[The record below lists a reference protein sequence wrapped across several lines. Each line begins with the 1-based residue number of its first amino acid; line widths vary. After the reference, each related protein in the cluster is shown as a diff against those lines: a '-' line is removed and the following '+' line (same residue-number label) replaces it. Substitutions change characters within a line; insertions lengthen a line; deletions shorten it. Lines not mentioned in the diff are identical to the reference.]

1 MNPQEIWFDRYNSLQ
16 REISKHNE
24 IQSAL
29 KEAYELI
36 KWVRVEKEKNRKNPT
51 KFKQLEEL
59 EDKFIYEYVELE
71 ISIKNAIKDD
81 KTISQKERE
90 KIIFELSDIVSL
102 AEKNGIKEHKNLWS
116 RLWDIKR
123 SIWWSEQKVDT
134 SSAKTE
140 AMKLNE
146 KKELITRYFKKEKFS
161 DTELKK
167 LLTISNEERKLKWEY
182 KTWNDAWKVARLFGL
197 DSTSADVFL
206 SQEEVIRT
214 NQFQDD
220 IIKRIWFPKW
230 YNSSWDIHAFHQSMW
245 NYITNVPIV
254 ESALKT
260 NKVQNLWGIALK
272 NYLWF
277 LEGKWELTTKNLKTK
292 FWEEKTQEI
301 FNFIKSNPINPNNK
315 EWEKT
320 FSDDFLKKITDLFD
334 KALKALKEK
343 INWLFNKLTTSK
355 DLKEFHNN
363 LQEVSS
369 YDKEEKSELIKKFD
383 EEIEKKE
390 SALKKLF
397 FEPVKAKL
405 IKDWKTEAEA
415 NKEALEITD
424 KTLNEIESNLSTS
437 NLDKVFKIIEDFNKK
452 YDAKL
457 SPKRATADA
466 AEVTWL
472 KSKKKAVESVIL
484 AEEAR
489 RKWDTEWA
497 RKYDKDAHSSMVRA
511 AEAETVWK
519 IVSKTSEQEAI
530 DIWTWKL
537 DYKEHLEK
545 ILNTDENLRN
555 EIKKLDAEKKKL
567 EEEDLWNNN
576 TINKIE
582 TVSNQVIETWNAQYN
597 PENWNVQ
604 IWEKELKL
612 STEEQKLVE
621 NNPETLKNIVDF
633 YSTLNKVWLAKLWP
647 IKDQIFNVISSIKW
661 VWFKIDQ
668 NYLSENE
675 TKIFLNAILKSTWE
689 DTINPILGINDFVA
703 NIERKNNTQFSWSE
717 AQVNK
722 SWDTKIEQKF
732 ISSFAP
738 RWNLLWFNSPAFE
751 EKIRS

>member
-1 MNPQEIWFDRYNSLQ
+1 MNPHQESEWIWKVEYHNLSLQ
-16 REISKHNE
+16 VESHND

-29 KEAYELI
+29 KEAYELT
-36 KWVRVEKEKNRKNPT
+36 KWVKKERDKSKNNPSRYKELDNMLNSFIKEYRELEKAIIDAINNDKKITEKEKT
-51 KFKQLEEL
+51 K
-59 EDKFIYEYVELE
+59 IM
-71 ISIKNAIKDD
+71 
-81 KTISQKERE
+81 
-90 KIIFELSDIVSL
+90 FELSDIVSL
-102 AEKNGIKEHKNLWS
+102 AEKLWIKERKNIWS
-116 RLWDIKR
+116 KVWDKWKGTDTEKAR
-123 SIWWSEQKVDT
+123 S
-134 SSAKTE
+134 E
-140 AMKLNE
+140 AAALNE
-146 KKELITRYFKKEKFS
+146 KKELITKYFKKEKFS
-161 DTELKK
+161 ETELKK
-167 LLTISNEERKLKWEY
+167 LLTISNENRKNKWEF
-182 KTWNDAWKVARLFGL
+182 KNWNSAWYAARFFGL

-220 IIKRIWFPKW
+220 IIKRIWLEKW
-230 YNSSWDIHAFHQSMW
+230 YNESWDIHAFHPSMW

-260 NKVQNLWGIALK
+260 NNVQNLWNKALK
-272 NYLWF
+272 NYIWF
-277 LEGKWELTTKNLKTK
+277 LENKWELT
-292 FWEEKTQEI
+292 
-301 FNFIKSNPINPNNK
+301 
-315 EWEKT
+315 
-320 FSDDFLKKITDLFD
+320 
-334 KALKALKEK
+334 
-343 INWLFNKLTTSK
+343 
-355 DLKEFHNN
+355 
-363 LQEVSS
+363 
-369 YDKEEKSELIKKFD
+369 SETLIKKFWKD
-383 EEIEKKE
+383 KATEVLAFIDRQKTKDSDLIWASFLNKIWDLIEWVKNYFKEKILPLFNKIKSSSNINEFKNNLNSVKELKWEEKKALLEEFDKEIKNKE

-405 IKDWKTEAEA
+405 IKDWKSEIEA

-424 KTLNEIESNLSTS
+424 KTLNEIESNLSVS

-457 SPKRATADA
+457 STKRATS
-466 AEVTWL
+466 L
-472 KSKKKAVESVIL
+472 AVETTVLKWQRDAVKSTGL

-489 RKWDTEWA
+489 KKWDTEGAKKHEQNA
-497 RKYDKDAHSSMVRA
+497 RSSMIRA

-519 IVSKTSEQEAI
+519 IVSKTSEQEAR

-555 EIKKLDAEKKKL
+555 EIKKLDAEKKKF
-567 EEEDLWNNN
+567 EEEVIWTDDI
-576 TINKIE
+576 INKTE
-582 TVSNQVIETWNAQYN
+582 NASNQVIDAWDAQYN

-604 IWEKELKL
+604 IWEKTLNL

-621 NNPETLKNIVDF
+621 NNPDTLKNIVDF

-647 IKDQIFNVISSIKW
+647 IKEQIFNVISSIKW

-689 DTINPILGINDFVA
+689 ETINPILGINDFVA
-703 NIERKNNTQFSWSE
+703 NIERKNNTQFSWAE

-738 RWNLLWFNSPAFE
+738 RWNLLWFDSPAFE
-751 EKIRS
+751 QKIRS

>member
-51 KFKQLEEL
+51 KFNQLEEL

-116 RLWDIKR
+116 RIWDVKR
-123 SIWWSEQKVDT
+123 SIWGNGDTKVDT
-134 SSAKTE
+134 TKARSE
-140 AMKLNE
+140 AELLNE
-146 KKELITRYFKKEKFS
+146 KKELITKYFKKEKFS
-161 DTELKK
+161 ETELKK
-167 LLTISNEERKLKWEY
+167 LLTISNEDRKNKWEF
-182 KTWNDAWKVARLFGL
+182 KNWNSAWYAARFFGL

-220 IIKRIWFPKW
+220 IIKRIWLEKW
-230 YNSSWDIHAFHQSMW
+230 YNESWDIHAFHPSMW
-245 NYITNVPIV
+245 NYLTNIPNV

-260 NKVQNLWGIALK
+260 NNVQNLWNKALK
-272 NYLWF
+272 NYIWF
-277 LEGKWELTTKNLKTK
+277 LENKWELT
-292 FWEEKTQEI
+292 
-301 FNFIKSNPINPNNK
+301 
-315 EWEKT
+315 
-320 FSDDFLKKITDLFD
+320 
-334 KALKALKEK
+334 
-343 INWLFNKLTTSK
+343 
-355 DLKEFHNN
+355 
-363 LQEVSS
+363 
-369 YDKEEKSELIKKFD
+369 SETLIKKFWKD
-383 EEIEKKE
+383 KATEVLAFIDRQKTKDSDLIWASFLNKIWGLIEWVKNYFKEKILPLFNKIKSSSNINEFKNNLNSVKELKWEEKKALLEEFDIEIKNKE

-405 IKDWKTEAEA
+405 IKDWKSETEA

-424 KTLNEIESNLSTS
+424 KTLNEIESNLSVS

-489 RKWDTEWA
+489 KKWDTEEA
-497 RKYDKDAHSSMVRA
+497 RKHENNAKSSMIRA

-519 IVSKTSEQEAI
+519 IVSKTSEQEAR

-567 EEEDLWNNN
+567 EEEIIWTDDI
-576 TINKIE
+576 INKTE
-582 TVSNQVIETWNAQYN
+582 NASNQVIDTWNAQYN

-604 IWEKELKL
+604 IWKKTLNL

-621 NNPETLKNIVDF
+621 NNPDTLKNIVDF

-647 IKDQIFNVISSIKW
+647 IKEQIFNVISSIKW
-661 VWFKIDQ
+661 VWFKIDK

-689 DTINPILGINDFVA
+689 ETINPILGINDFIA
-703 NIERKNNTQFSWSE
+703 KIERKNNTQFSWAE

-732 ISSFAP
+732 ISSFSP